1 MDSDHETLLFYT
13 AVRWLS
19 KGNVVTRFFELRNEI
34 NLFLKMMKKDTFAD
48 FFSDEPWLQG
58 LAYLADITEQLN
70 KCNLRLQGPDTNI
83 LQFRDILNGFV
94 EKIQNWNRRVK
105 QGNFAMFEKLS
116 GFESAGLSAQIKQEI
131 REHLLTLENEFK
143 KYFPDLA
150 EGFEVFPR
158 NPFSPLIDITA
169 IPEEL
174 QDELSELRND
184 TACREMHMVKS
195 LPQFWSSLLQ
205 SYPKLST
212 EALRVAVPFASTYLC
227 ESGFSALMHIKSKA
241 RNQLNV
247 EDDMRLAI
255 SKTRPRISKLAA
267 YIQPQQSH

>member
-1 MDSDHETLLFYT
+1 MQY
-13 AVRWLS
+13 
-19 KGNVVTRFFELRNEI
+19 I
-34 NLFLKMMKKDTFAD
+34 
-48 FFSDEPWLQG
+48 
-58 LAYLADITEQLN
+58 
-70 KCNLRLQGPDTNI
+70 
-83 LQFRDILNGFV
+83 
-94 EKIQNWNRRVK
+94 
-105 QGNFAMFEKLS
+105 
-116 GFESAGLSAQIKQEI
+116 
-131 REHLLTLENEFK
+131 
-143 KYFPDLA
+143 A

-169 IPEEL
+169 IPEEV

-184 TACREMHMVKS
+184 TACRELYMIKS

-212 EALRVAVPFASTYLC
+212 EALRVVVPFASTYLC

-267 YIQPQQSH
+267 DIQPQKSH